1 MTTARPSSAA
11 GSASTVPRPAVL
23 ASATIFTVL
32 AWAIIAVAL
41 WPIYRAGELVTLA
54 VIAITAATAIALAST
69 LGRWPS
75 WGTLGATVAV
85 FTVVGVPL
93 AVPGR
98 TVYGVLPEP
107 QGLAELFAGVVLG
120 WRQLVTIDLPVGAYE
135 ALLVPALVLLLV
147 GPLLTLL
154 VALRGRRP
162 ALAALVPIVG
172 YLTAIAIGPQSP
184 LLPIST
190 TIALATTL
198 LLWMAARARHRRR
211 DELAASAVETR
222 GAGVRT
228 LAAATVLL
236 LLAGGAGAAVAG
248 LIAPPENRTVLRTTA
263 ERPFSP
269 LEQPSPLAAYRAVF
283 DPAVAELPALIVDG
297 APAGARIRIAALDS
311 YDGVVFA
318 VGSDTVDSASGS
330 FVRIPT
336 ERPPDILPGE
346 RTTVTL
352 TLERN
357 HGVWLPT
364 LGQVAAVRILADDA
378 DDLRD
383 SFVYNATTGTAA
395 LVGGAPIGLTYELD
409 VVLDATETAAG
420 LRAAAPGPAA
430 VPGIAQVP
438 EALTDWVA
446 EITEGIDEPGA
457 QLETAL
463 ERLRE
468 DGFLSHGVDEDE
480 APSRPGHSL
489 ARLEDFIGSA
499 PIVGDAEQYAA
510 TAALIARELG
520 FPSRIVLGYG
530 PLAQAGSTTLL
541 ASDRTAWLEVSTT
554 AGWQSVDVVSERREL
569 PPVEPEEPVPVVR
582 PQNPAQPPVEE
593 PPAIEDQA
601 PPEIE
606 QSDDEQLD
614 PFWATVLAV
623 LRVLGPLALILG
635 MLASPLVVI
644 ALLKRRR
651 RARRRRQSDAAL
663 RILGGWRDVTDAARD
678 VGLALPATGTRREL
692 AGVIGRPQALV
703 LARVADRAVYA
714 PEEPDHEEADR
725 VWAAA
730 DGVRASLLQ
739 PLTRRQRWGAAF
751 STRSLRRY
759 LDRMRVEAG
768 VREP

>member
-1 MTTARPSSAA
+1 MTAARQGSS
-11 GSASTVPRPAVL
+11 SLRPAVL
-23 ASATIFTVL
+23 ASAVVFLVL
-32 AWAIIAVAL
+32 AWAVVAIAL
-41 WPIYRAGELVTLA
+41 WPIYRAGEFVTLA
-54 VIAITAATAIALAST
+54 LFAITAGTVIALAST
-69 LGRWPS
+69 FGRWPA
-75 WGTLGATVAV
+75 WGALGATVAV
-85 FTVVGVPL
+85 FTVAGVPL

-107 QGLAELFAGVVLG
+107 QGLAELYAGVVLG

-154 VALRGRRP
+154 IALRGRRP

-172 YLTAIAIGPQSP
+172 YLISIAIGPQSP

-190 TIALATTL
+190 SIALSTTL
-198 LLWMAARARHRRR
+198 LLWMAARSRHRRR

-222 GAGVRT
+222 GAGTRT
-228 LAAATVLL
+228 LAAATALL

-248 LIAPPENRTVLRTTA
+248 LLAPPENRTVLRTTA

-269 LEQPSPLAAYRAVF
+269 LEQPSPLAAYRAEF
-283 DPAVAELPALIVDG
+283 APAVAELPALTVDG
-297 APAGARIRIAALDS
+297 APAGARIRIAVLDS

-318 VGSDTVDSASGS
+318 VGSDAVDSASGS

-336 ERPPDILPGE
+336 ERPRDILPGE

-352 TLERN
+352 TLERD

-383 SFVYNATTGTAA
+383 SFVYNATTASAA
-395 LVGGAPIGLTYELD
+395 LVGGAPTGLTYELD
-409 VVLDATETAAG
+409 VVLDANETAVAG
-420 LRAAAPGPAA
+420 LRAAVPGPAA
-430 VPGIAQVP
+430 VPGIVQVP

-446 EITEGIDEPGA
+446 EVTEGIDAPGA

-463 ERLRE
+463 ARLRGE
-468 DGFLSHGVDEDE
+468 GYLSHGIDEDE

-489 ARLEDFIGSA
+489 ARLDDFLGRA

-510 TAALIARELG
+510 AAALIAREVG

-530 PLAQAGSTTLL
+530 PLADGGPTTLL
-541 ASDRTAWLEVSTT
+541 ASDRTAWVEVSTS
-554 AGWQSVDVVSERREL
+554 AGWWAVDVVSDRREL
-569 PPVEPEEPVPVVR
+569 PPVEPDEPVPVVR

-623 LRVLGPLALILG
+623 LRVLGPLALALG
-635 MLASPLVVI
+635 LLASPLIVI

-651 RARRRRQSDAAL
+651 RGRRRRQGDPAL
-663 RILGGWRDVTDAARD
+663 RILGGWRDVTDTARD
-678 VGLALPATGTRREL
+678 IGLALPATGTRREV
-692 AGVIGRPQALV
+692 AGAIGRPQALV
-703 LARVADRAVYA
+703 LARVADRAIYA

-730 DGVRASLLQ
+730 DAVRASLLQ
-739 PLTRRQRWGAAF
+739 LLTRRQRWGAAL

-759 LDRMRVEAG
+759 SDRMRVEAG
-768 VREP
+768 VRKP

>member
-1 MTTARPSSAA
+1 MTAARPSSTVS
-11 GSASTVPRPAVL
+11 SASAVPRPAVL
-23 ASATIFTVL
+23 ASATIFTAI
-32 AWAIIAVAL
+32 AWTVIAVAL
-41 WPIYRAGELVTLA
+41 WPIYRTGQFVTLA
-54 VIAITAATAIALAST
+54 VVAIAAGTAIAFASAV
-69 LGRWPS
+69 GRWPA
-75 WGTLGATVAV
+75 WGALGATVTV

-135 ALLVPALVLLLV
+135 ALLVPALVVLLV

-154 VALRGRRP
+154 IAARGRRP
-162 ALAALVPIVG
+162 ALAALVPIVA
-172 YLTAIAIGPQSP
+172 YLLAIAIGPQSP

-190 TIALATTL
+190 TIALSTTL

-211 DELAASAVETR
+211 DELAASSVETR
-222 GAGVRT
+222 GAGARA
-228 LAAATVLL
+228 LAGATVLV

-248 LIAPPENRTVLRTTA
+248 LIAPPENRTVVRTTA

-269 LEQPSPLAAYRAVF
+269 LEQPSPLAAYRAEF
-283 DPAVAELPALIVDG
+283 DPVVADLPALTVEG

-318 VGSDTVDSASGS
+318 VGSDAVDSASGS

-352 TLERN
+352 TVERE

-364 LGQVAAVRILADDA
+364 LGEVAAVRILAEDA
-378 DDLRD
+378 NDLRD
-383 SFVYNATTGTAA
+383 DFVYNTTTGTAA
-395 LVGGAPIGLTYELD
+395 LVGGVPIGLTYQLD
-409 VVLDATETAAG
+409 VVLDEEESATG
-420 LRAAAPGPAA
+420 LGNATPGPAA
-430 VPGIAQVP
+430 VPGIAQLP
-438 EALTDWVA
+438 EAVIDWVA
-446 EITEGIDEPGA
+446 EVTDGIETPGA

-463 ERLRE
+463 ETLRE
-468 DGFLSHGVDEDE
+468 EGYLSHGVDEEE

-489 ARLEDFIGSA
+489 GRLEDFLGSA
-499 PIVGDAEQYAA
+499 PVVGDAEQYAA
-510 TAALIARELG
+510 TAALIARQLG
-520 FPSRIVLGYG
+520 FPSRVVLGYG
-530 PLAQAGSTTLL
+530 PLDRSGATTLV
-541 ASDRTAWLEVSTT
+541 ASDRTAWIEVST
-554 AGWQSVDVVSERREL
+554 ADGWRPIDVVSERREL
-569 PPVEPEEPVPVVR
+569 PPVEPDEPVPVVR

-593 PPAIEDQA
+593 PPVIEDQA

-606 QSDDEQLD
+606 QTEEEQLD
-614 PFWATVLAV
+614 PFWASVLTV
-623 LRVLGPLALILG
+623 LRVLGPLALVLG
-635 MLASPLVVI
+635 ILASPLVAI
-644 ALLKRRR
+644 AVLKRRR
-651 RARRRRQSDAAL
+651 RARRRRHGDPAL

-678 VGLALPATGTRREL
+678 VGLDLPATGTRREL
-692 AGVIGRPQALV
+692 AAVIGRPQALV

-714 PEEPDHEEADR
+714 PEEPDHDEADR

-730 DGVRASLLQ
+730 DGVRDSLLQ
-739 PLTRRQRWGAAF
+739 SLTVRQRWGATL

-759 LDRMRVEAG
+759 PDRMRVDAEVG
-768 VREP
+768 KP